1 MGAATRR
8 SGWRNLTHQRLQ
20 AIAAAAALAT
30 IELLDDPRSQPEGR
44 VARRRRQAGTVR
56 ASARSFGGVGRRR
69 GSVPRCLTASLSN
82 ETALRFVPS
91 CRPAMDQA
99 PDALAKLQIRS
110 SPLDEIERVGA
121 VPNGGG
127 LLHRGH
133 PARRDVVGQAGSAV
147 RARRAMGVDAVRFRR
162 AVRAWECGGT
172 ADHQSSIRHEALWAK
187 LVVDAPVQI
196 HDGGFTEVPAGT
208 KTAVAWWAEPFGH

>member
-1 MGAATRR
+1 MSDTRFRIDVASRENVAVEADQSTDDSPWALQLAARVEKLDPPTAA
-8 SGWRNLTHQRLQ
+8 
-20 AIAAAAALAT
+20 AIGAAAALAT

-69 GSVPRCLTASLSN
+69 GSVPRCLTASPSN

-99 PDALAKLQIRS
+99 PDALAKLQIQS
-110 SPLDEIERVGA
+110 SPLDEIERVVA

-127 LLHRGH
+127 LFIAVTPCVEMSWGKQAAQCAHAGQWAWMRSDPETVRGM
-133 PARRDVVGQAGSAV
+133 GS
-147 RARRAMGVDAVRFRR
+147 
-162 AVRAWECGGT
+162 GGT
-172 ADHQSSIRHEALWAK
+172 ADHRRPSDTRRCGRSSS
-187 LVVDAPVQI
+187 
-196 HDGGFTEVPAGT
+196 
-208 KTAVAWWAEPFGH
+208 